1 MKVLGIIIEANPF
14 HNGHKY
20 FIDQAISTIKP
31 DCTIAISSTS
41 FTMRGEISLLNKF
54 VKTNV
59 LLNNSVD
66 IVMELPFSQA
76 VQSADYFCEY
86 SIRNLSKMGVTD
98 IAFGCE
104 IDDINLLNKFVSII
118 TSNDFASKLKEE
130 KSFSSSLKDSFTS
143 ILKEFLTNKEI
154 EIFNKPNTTL
164 AIQYLK
170 AIKKFNLNI
179 TPHIIK
185 RINSN
190 YHDKSINGEIASAT
204 AIRNSILNN
213 IDYKNTI
220 SHEVYDNLINIKKT
234 NDNYVKMLQYKY
246 LVEQPL
252 KNIFNDNEGINNY
265 ILNNGDFSNLTNFQN
280 SLKNKRYTIN
290 RINRINLFTLLNIS
304 EIPNYTPYLRILG
317 INKKGLNYINSLPK
331 ETKELI
337 FITPKECKK
346 FNKEI
351 QDTLYIEIQ
360 ATKLYGVLTNNIELQ
375 NYENKLPIRKD

>member
-130 KSFSSSLKDSFTS
+130 KSFSSSLKDSFSS